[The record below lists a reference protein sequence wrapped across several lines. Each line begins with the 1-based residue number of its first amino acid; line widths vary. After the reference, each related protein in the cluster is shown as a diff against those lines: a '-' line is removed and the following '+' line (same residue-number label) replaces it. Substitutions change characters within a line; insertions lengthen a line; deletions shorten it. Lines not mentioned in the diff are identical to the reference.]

1 MLKLLYKEFRLAS
14 HPTSFIFLA
23 LGAMLLIPAYPYFV
37 VFFYT
42 CLGIFFVF
50 LAARENHD
58 TVFTVSLPVRK
69 RDVVK
74 ARVFMV
80 VIIELAQLVIAVP
93 FALLGAAINPNAEG
107 NAVGIEANP
116 AFFGLTLVML
126 ALFNII
132 FIPTFYKTAYKVGK
146 AFAAAVIPLGL
157 YIILAEGIVRF
168 VPALKTTLDTTD
180 AAYLPVQLIVL
191 AAGAVIFAAGNIA
204 AFRLAA
210 ARFDKVDL

>member
-146 AFAAAVIPLGL
+146 LLRRPL
-157 YIILAEGIVRF
+157 YPLACTLFLPRALSGSCPRLKRRWIRRTRRIF
-168 VPALKTTLDTTD
+168 RCSLSFLPPVP
-180 AAYLPVQLIVL
+180 
-191 AAGAVIFAAGNIA
+191 
-204 AFRLAA
+204 
-210 ARFDKVDL
+210 